1 MNKLQRTLVP
11 LITGLMLSQASH
23 AEDLLQVYQAALQ
36 SDPVLSAQESAFDAT
51 SYSQRQTKSLYYPNI
66 SFNAAVS
73 QATSEVTAPSTSSAT
88 TGDFDSDT
96 TNYGLTLSQPL
107 YRKDYSSQLHQAEAT
122 TRQAQAELNQ
132 AYQDIILRVAQRYFD
147 VLAAKDSLEF
157 SQAEK
162 SAISRQ
168 LDQAKQRFEV
178 GLIAITDVHEA
189 QAAFDLT
196 TASEIVAQNNLAI
209 SHQALRELTGS
220 LPQGVAVLGTQLTL
234 ASPEPANMNDWV
246 DNALQNNFKLMAA
259 EAATTVALQGMEQQR
274 ANRHP
279 KLDLVASYGNTDYS
293 GNSATEREQTDTSIS
308 LQLNIPL
315 YQGGGISAGIRRAN
329 AQLAQAKDA
338 LEQQRRATQREA
350 SDAYL
355 SVLAGISRVKALQ
368 QAVTSSESALNATEA
383 GYEVG
388 TRTTVDVLNAR
399 RELFRT
405 QRDYA
410 RARYDYILASLRLQQ
425 AAGTLDVKDVEQ
437 INTWLTNAS

>member
-1 MNKLQRTLVP
+1 MNKLQRTLAP
-11 LITGLMLSQASH
+11 LITGLIVSQASH

-66 SFNAAVS
+66 AFNAGLS
-73 QATSEVTAPSTSSAT
+73 KTNSEVTAPAGSTVT
-88 TGDFDSDT
+88 TGDFDSDI

-107 YRKDYSSQLHQAEAT
+107 YRKDYSSQLHQAEAN

-157 SQAEK
+157 AQAEK

-178 GLIAITDVHEA
+178 GLIAITDVHES
-189 QAAFDLT
+189 QAAYDLA

-209 SHQALRELTGS
+209 SHQALRELTGE
-220 LPQGVAVLGTQLTL
+220 LPQELAVLGEQMTL
-234 ASPEPANMNDWV
+234 QSPEPAKLDDWV
-246 DNALQNNFKLMAA
+246 NNALQNNFKLMAA

-279 KLDLVASYGNTDYS
+279 TLDLVASYGNTDYS
-293 GNSATEREQTDTSIS
+293 GSSTTEREQTDTSLG

-315 YQGGGISAGIRRAN
+315 YQGGGISAGIKRAN

-368 QAVTSSESALNATEA
+368 QAVVSSESALNATEA

-405 QRDYA
+405 QRDFA
-410 RARYDYILASLRLQQ
+410 RARYDYILANLRLQQ
-425 AAGTLDVKDVEQ
+425 ATGTLDIKDVEQ
-437 INTWLTNAS
+437 VNAWLN

>member
-1 MNKLQRTLVP
+1 MNKLQRTLAP
-11 LITGLMLSQASH
+11 FIASLLISPVSQ

-51 SYSQRQTKSLYYPNI
+51 SFSQRQTKSLYYPNI
-66 SFNAAVS
+66 SLSANLT
-73 QATSEVTAPSTSSAT
+73 QIDEETTSNSGSLIPSSKQDYDS
-88 TGDFDSDT
+88 TGYS
-96 TNYGLTLSQPL
+96 LTLTQAL
-107 YRKDYSSQLHQAEAT
+107 YRADYINQLRQAKAT
-122 TRQAQAELNQ
+122 TRQAEAQLNQ

-157 SQAEK
+157 AQAEK

-196 TASEIVAQNNLAI
+196 TASEIVAQNSLAI

-220 LPQGVAVLGTQLTL
+220 LPQGVAVLGTQMTL
-234 ASPEPANMNDWV
+234 ESPKPAKMDDWV
-246 DNALQNNFKLMAA
+246 NNALQNNFQLMAA
-259 EAATTVALQGMEQQR
+259 EAATEAAQYGLSQQR
-274 ANRHP
+274 AGRHP
-279 KLDLVASYGNTDYS
+279 SLDLVASHNYN
-293 GNSATEREQTDTSIS
+293 DTSGGSFGSRETEDTRIA
-308 LQLNIPL
+308 LQLNLPL
-315 YQGGGISAGIRRAN
+315 YQGGGISAGISRAN
-329 AQLAQAKDA
+329 ALLSQTRDT

-355 SVLAGISRVKALQ
+355 SVLAGISRVKALK

-383 GYEVG
+383 GYDVG
-388 TRTTVDVLNAR
+388 TRTTVDVLNSR

-405 QRDYA
+405 QRDFA

-437 INTWLTNAS
+437 INAWLN